1 MRKEQTVAEF
11 TAIIDRNGDKEIS
24 LSEFIPAVKTFL
36 NDVEATE
43 LFTAIDHDNSH
54 TLTSDEVN
62 LELASVNASIIID
75 KIKNTAKE

>member
-1 MRKEQTVAEF
+1 MAEF
-11 TAIIDRNGDKEIS
+11 TAIIDKNGDKEIS
-24 LSEFIPAVKTFL
+24 LSEFVQAVKTFL
-36 NDVEATE
+36 NDHEATE

-54 TLTSDEVN
+54 TLTSDEIN